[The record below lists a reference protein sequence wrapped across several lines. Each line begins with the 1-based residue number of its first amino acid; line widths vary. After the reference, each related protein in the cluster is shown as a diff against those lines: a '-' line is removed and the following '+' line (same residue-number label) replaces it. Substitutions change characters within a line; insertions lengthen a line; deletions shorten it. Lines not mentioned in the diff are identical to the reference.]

1 MPASIFGKDWQVLD
15 PKSQQST
22 VQKTLGCLE
31 IIHGL
36 KFITFDF
43 INVTLFLTQTLA
55 KYVELQVLHRKQ
67 KVESAVSL
75 RQSCLLTKEFRNSPF
90 SGGLKLQVTVLLLPV
105 SHRCQ
110 PVFGILP
117 LPRLFSESHVW
128 TNLATLEPPRQHR
141 KWYDTA
147 ASFWGVLEMHFL
159 NCLVTELKMKILN
172 KQPEFSCFPG
182 KSQNI

>member
-1 MPASIFGKDWQVLD
+1 MDLNSL
-15 PKSQQST
+15 
-22 VQKTLGCLE
+22 
-31 IIHGL
+31 HY
-36 KFITFDF
+36 FDF

-55 KYVELQVLHRKQ
+55 KYVELQVLHKKQ

-105 SHRCQ
+105 SHCCQ